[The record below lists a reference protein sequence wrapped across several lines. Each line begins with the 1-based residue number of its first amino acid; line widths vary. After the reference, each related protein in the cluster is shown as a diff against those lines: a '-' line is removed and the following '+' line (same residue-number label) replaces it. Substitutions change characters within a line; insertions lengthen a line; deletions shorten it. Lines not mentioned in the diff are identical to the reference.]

1 MVKIVEPGF
10 EILEPI
16 DGQRIVK
23 NIEYYARVCYKSEN
37 KITEGSAENF
47 LKSIIKSGHESVLE
61 HEKITVIFTCDV
73 GFYKDITRHRA
84 GTSYSIESTRW
95 CNYGGKKFGS
105 EISVIRPCNI
115 EVGTEAWN
123 IWLKSMEDM
132 ERHYMDMVAAGCKPD
147 QLRMVLPHST
157 KATAVVTCNL
167 RSWRHM
173 FKLRAAK
180 SAHPSIQQL
189 MKPLLALF
197 MKEIPYIFDDLAYL
211 LEDENSCK

>member
-1 MVKIVEPGF
+1 MVKVVEPGF
-10 EILEPI
+10 KFLEPI
-16 DGQRIVK
+16 NGEKIVK
-23 NIEYYARVCYKSEN
+23 NIEYYARVCYKSED
-37 KITEGSAENF
+37 KITENSAENF

-61 HEKITVIFTCDV
+61 HEKVTVIFTCDI

-95 CNYGGKKFGS
+95 CNYSKGKFNE
-105 EISVIRPCNI
+105 EISVIKPVNI
-115 EVGTEAWN
+115 EEGTEEYN
-123 IWLKSMEDM
+123 LWLKAMQEMEKYYM
-132 ERHYMDMVAAGCKPD
+132 EMAAKGCKPD
-147 QLRMVLPHST
+147 QLRMLLPHST

-189 MKPLLALF
+189 MKPLLKTF
-197 MKEIPYIFDDLAYL
+197 MVEIPYIFDDLEYL
-211 LEDENSCK
+211 LEDEN

>member
-1 MVKIVEPGF
+1 MVKVVEPGF
-10 EILEPI
+10 KFLEPI
-16 DGQRIVK
+16 NGEKIVK
-23 NIEYYARVCYKSEN
+23 NIEYYARVCYKSED
-37 KITEGSAENF
+37 KITKNSAENF

-61 HEKITVIFTCDV
+61 HEKVTVIFTCDV

-95 CNYGGKKFGS
+95 CNYSKGKFNE
-105 EISVIRPCNI
+105 EISVIKPVNI
-115 EVGTEAWN
+115 KEGTEEYDLWFKAMQE
-123 IWLKSMEDM
+123 MEKYYM
-132 ERHYMDMVAAGCKPD
+132 EMAAKGCKPD
-147 QLRMVLPHST
+147 QLRMLLPHST

-189 MKPLLALF
+189 MKPLLKTF
-197 MKEIPYIFDDLAYL
+197 MVEIPYIFDDLEYL
-211 LEDENSCK
+211 LEDEN